1 MTRHPKHKSAGR
13 RLRSLYLWH
22 RWIGLTA
29 AAFVIVLSLTGL
41 ALNHTGE
48 MALDSRYVESPALL
62 DWYGIRAPDEVTAFR
77 AGPLTIA
84 SIGRQVYVDNVLLP
98 NIEPPLAGAVQLD
111 EFVVVALAD
120 SLLLLTRAGELVER
134 LGSVAGI
141 PADILSV
148 GVTPDQRLVLQT
160 ASGYQA
166 TDAGLIDW
174 KRTAPA
180 EVAWSAPVQ
189 PEPAL
194 VSALQQRYRG
204 TGLSVER
211 VMLDLHSGR
220 ILGAWGVWL
229 MDGAAIVFLLLAFS
243 GIWLWGRRRASAR
256 AHQRHIRAGGKP
268 QARGQ
273 SASPPEVPHAQQG
286 QQTKQ

>member
-1 MTRHPKHKSAGR
+1 MTRHPKQKSAGR

-48 MALDSRYVESPALL
+48 MALDSRYVDSPVLL
-62 DWYGIRAPDEVTAFR
+62 DWYGIRAPDDVTAFR

-98 NIEPPLAGAVQLD
+98 NIEPPLAGAVKLD

-120 SLLLLTRAGELVER
+120 SLLLLTHSGELVER
-134 LGSVAGI
+134 LGSVAGT
-141 PADILSV
+141 PAEIQSV

-160 ASGYQA
+160 ATGYRA

-180 EVAWSAPVQ
+180 DVAWSAPVQ
-189 PEPAL
+189 PAPAL

-229 MDGAAIVFLLLAFS
+229 MDGAAIVFLLLTAS
-243 GIWLWGRRRASAR
+243 GLWLWGRRRASAR
-256 AHQRHIRAGGKP
+256 AHRRHIRADGKKVL
-268 QARGQ
+268 
-273 SASPPEVPHAQQG
+273 E
-286 QQTKQ
+286 